1 MDRFD
6 SMRVF
11 TSVAEAGGFA
21 AAARSLR
28 MSAPAVTRAVAA
40 LERHIGV
47 PLFKRTTR
55 LVRLTEAGERYLAD
69 CRRILLELEEAEAQ
83 AGGAHAEPRGLL
95 TVTAPVQ
102 FGRLHVA
109 PLLLD
114 FLDRHPGLTARAFFA
129 DRIVHLLDEG
139 FDVALRIAHLPDSS
153 LTAVRVGSVRRVIV
167 AAPGYL
173 ARHGEPQHP
182 RELAQHRAVGTAAGG
197 GAAGPWRFPPQPRTA
212 EEADAAGSGPALQEF
227 DPPRIAL
234 TANNGDIAIDAAL
247 AGHGLSR
254 AMSYQVAAEV
264 EAGRLRIVLAGF
276 EPPRIPVH
284 LVYPEGRKA
293 AAKVRA
299 FVDFA
304 ARRLRANPVLGA
316 AAGPAQG

>member
-1 MDRFD
+1 
-6 SMRVF
+6 
-11 TSVAEAGGFA
+11 
-21 AAARSLR
+21 
-28 MSAPAVTRAVAA
+28 MSAPAVTRAIAG

-114 FLDRHPGLTARAFFA
+114 FLDRHPRLTARAFFV

-153 LTAVRVGSVRRVIV
+153 LTAVRVGSVRRVVV
-167 AAPGYL
+167 AAPDYL

-182 RELAQHRAVGTAAGG
+182 RELRGHRAVGTAASG
-197 GAAGPWRFPPQPRTA
+197 GAAPPWRFPQEPAAPA
-212 EEADAAGSGPALQEF
+212 DGEATPGSQALHEF

-234 TANNGDIAIDAAL
+234 TANNGDIAINAAI
-247 AGHGLSR
+247 AGHGLAR

-284 LVYPEGRKA
+284 LVYPEGRRA

-304 ARRLRANPVLGA
+304 AQRLRAHPVLGA
-316 AAGPAQG
+316 APAD